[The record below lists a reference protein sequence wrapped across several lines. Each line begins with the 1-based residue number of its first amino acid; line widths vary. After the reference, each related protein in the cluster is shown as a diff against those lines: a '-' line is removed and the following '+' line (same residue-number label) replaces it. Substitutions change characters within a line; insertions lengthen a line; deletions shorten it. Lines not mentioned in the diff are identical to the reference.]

1 MEGNVDIRV
10 AIEDLDAEIQEASRS
25 CDFALARKLKRRRD
39 KLAKKAAR
47 SGGSASRASVSERA
61 GSTRRVVDFQ
71 SLSTA
76 GIMRVD
82 DGHYACALEV
92 DDVNYISAR
101 PDEQGDVRKVWSDY
115 LNALDHTV
123 SVQFHLASKR
133 ISDDEFISLFDMDPV
148 PGDEAG
154 NALRAEYE
162 AYCREKLE
170 GSSRSMSR
178 TRIAVI
184 KVTAPTREKAVPALA
199 REAERLVRALRD
211 LDSDARVLDGQA
223 WLDAICA
230 ITRPDDE
237 PGVVDMR
244 ELGNTVGLTARDLA
258 APSSIERV
266 DAQRGDSR
274 MIIGGRRWVRTYV
287 LTLDGYGSS
296 MRDSF
301 ISDLSSLPYDIV
313 VSWHVRP
320 WESDAAMSA
329 VETHLT
335 RINEENDTYKK
346 NRSDPS
352 RGYFVDDET
361 LPSVMR
367 DARAEAQSLRDD
379 IVNFDMRTFSVTTVV
394 LVTGRSEEELEAAC
408 GEVES
413 VFSTHRKPQPDS
425 WSALREQSLTTAL
438 PIGNC
443 RLPYGRTLTTD
454 PLSHMLMWASAEL
467 LDRGGTLM
475 GINPYTRGFELYDPA
490 LEEHTNSFTLAMPRS
505 GKSMNAK
512 LTRIIQTHLRRPD
525 DDVIIIDPENE
536 YSACT
541 QMLGGQVINISENSA
556 EHINPLDI
564 NAYYGS
570 ENPDSMTNPVPSKVS
585 FIQALVHMMA
595 SQVTEIQTNL
605 IDQASRFA
613 YSRWQ
618 ADPRED
624 NVPTL
629 QDVYDFLASVEGS
642 SADDAHQ
649 LAQMIERFV
658 SGTLGVFNHRTNVD
672 ISNRLVDFVLSD
684 LSAELKPIAMLVM
697 LDHIWVRVTANRTAG
712 RRTWLIVDEFQLLL
726 DDPYAVDKFDRFFTR
741 GGKWDLYNLGITQ
754 NLSRLLDI
762 PQTRYMLQNCPM
774 LTIMKQSP
782 DGAREIAELLGLSAA
797 QERFIRTAGRGQ
809 GLYCFKN
816 MVVPFDFTIN
826 ERTCPELYALA
837 TTKPDDLRRLK
848 MKRAT
853 PEREPA
859 QPTRT
864 MPVLDLEE
872 PEGQTAWA
880 RAVEAEAALSATP
893 AGSSGRQAAPAPAR
907 VDMGSLAAAF
917 GDGPAAAQGAPR
929 VEPRAEEAGH
939 IPDAPE
945 AHGAA
950 DSPWAA
956 GFKALGSD
964 GAADAG
970 PLPPSDEPE
979 TVNHAADIAAPANSG
994 TDTWSGDD
1002 AAGDV
1007 RAINAVRAQ
1016 DAPEADGGADSPW
1029 AAGFKALGSNWGDA
1043 GEAPSPEAG
1052 VLPADGPMPVPSSGE
1067 PASDNHAADNHAAD
1081 TQTPARTG
1089 MDPIAALDGTPRRR
1103 DRRAGDDPGMGA
1115 ARRRCSTFLGA
1126 FSEEPEQESPAAE
1139 PAVADG
1145 EAPGRPVAD
1154 GGRDAASAA
1163 PNADG
1168 AAGRRGAPSGPGDAV
1183 PDAPVSMPERDGG
1196 LRPRGARG
1204 AGAGEVPP
1212 MRSRHPREVRGAV
1225 PPMRR
1230 KAEAGDEA
1238 TPRGDSP
1245 RRAGD
1250 ERPGLED
1257 GGDGRARTSGPSR
1270 SSSIDAAALFQDE
1283 VFMSML
1289 GELIEERTS
1298 CVDVEA
1304 SFASL
1309 GAGGGIPRRGPE
1321 PEDGFA
1327 AVPRRDSAE

>member
-1 MEGNVDIRV
+1 MDVNMNNPDIRT

-47 SGGSASRASVSERA
+47 GGGAPRATVAERP

-71 SLSTA
+71 SLSTE

-101 PDEQGDVRKVWSDY
+101 PDEQADVRAVWSDY
-115 LNALDHTV
+115 LNGLDHTV
-123 SVQFHLASKR
+123 SMQFHLASKR
-133 ISDDEFISLFDMDPV
+133 ISDDEFIGLFDMAPV

-184 KVTAPTREKAVPALA
+184 KVEAPTREKAVPALA
-199 REAERLVRALRD
+199 REAERLVRTLRD

-237 PGVVDMR
+237 PGVVSMR

-266 DAQRGDSR
+266 DARRGDSR
-274 MIIGGRRWVRTYV
+274 MIVGGRRWVRTYV
-287 LTLDGYGSS
+287 MTLDGYGSS
-296 MRDSF
+296 MRDNF
-301 ISDLSSLPYDIV
+301 ISDLSSLPYDLA

-320 WESDAAMSA
+320 WAADAAKSA
-329 VETHLT
+329 AERHLT
-335 RINEENDTYKK
+335 AITEENDAYKK

-352 RGYFVDDET
+352 RGYFIDDET

-367 DARAEAQSLRDD
+367 DARAEAQALRDD
-379 IVNFDMRTFSVTTVV
+379 IVTFDMRSFSVTTVV
-394 LVTGRSEEELEAAC
+394 LVTGRTEEELEAAC

-413 VFSTHRKPQPDS
+413 IFSTHRKPQPDS

-443 RLPYGRTLTTD
+443 QMPYGRTLTTE
-454 PLSHMLMWASAEL
+454 PLAHMLMWASAEL

-541 QMLGGQVINISENSA
+541 QMLDGQVINISETST

-564 NAYYGS
+564 STYYGS

-595 SQVTEIQTNL
+595 SQVTDIQTNL
-605 IDQASRFA
+605 IDQASRVA
-613 YSRWQ
+613 YSRWL
-618 ADPRED
+618 ADPRPE

-629 QDVYDFLASVEGS
+629 QDIYDFLVSVEGS

-697 LDHIWVRVTANRTAG
+697 LDHIWVRVTANRNAG

-797 QERFIRTAGRGQ
+797 QERFIKTAGRGQ

-816 MVVPFDFTIN
+816 MVVPFDFTIS
-826 ERTCPELYALA
+826 EKTCPELYALA

-848 MKRAT
+848 ARRAE
-853 PEREPA
+853 ERQGAVQATREMPA
-859 QPTRT
+859 
-864 MPVLDLEE
+864 LDLDE
-872 PEGQTAWA
+872 PEPQTAWA
-880 RAVEAEAALSATP
+880 LAVEAEAALSGSMAVEPAPREPDDPARANLADPAPAFADVEEMGGPREREDSRPSPTP
-893 AGSSGRQAAPAPAR
+893 PRPEAPAP
-907 VDMGSLAAAF
+907 SE
-917 GDGPAAAQGAPR
+917 GAG
-929 VEPRAEEAGH
+929 V
-939 IPDAPE
+939 
-945 AHGAA
+945 
-950 DSPWAA
+950 SPWAA
-956 GFKALGSD
+956 GFRALGSS
-964 GAADAG
+964 GPAAETAPSPRAG
-970 PLPPSDEPE
+970 NRSNDNPI
-979 TVNHAADIAAPANSG
+979 TNTQAPANQ
-994 TDTWSGDD
+994 TADTPTTAFTAPDTRAVATYVEEDRAAEDD
-1002 AAGDV
+1002 ATP
-1007 RAINAVRAQ
+1007 
-1016 DAPEADGGADSPW
+1016 APE
-1029 AAGFKALGSNWGDA
+1029 
-1043 GEAPSPEAG
+1043 
-1052 VLPADGPMPVPSSGE
+1052 V
-1067 PASDNHAADNHAAD
+1067 
-1081 TQTPARTG
+1081 
-1089 MDPIAALDGTPRRR
+1089 
-1103 DRRAGDDPGMGA
+1103 
-1115 ARRRCSTFLGA
+1115 
-1126 FSEEPEQESPAAE
+1126 
-1139 PAVADG
+1139 
-1145 EAPGRPVAD
+1145 
-1154 GGRDAASAA
+1154 
-1163 PNADG
+1163 
-1168 AAGRRGAPSGPGDAV
+1168 
-1183 PDAPVSMPERDGG
+1183 
-1196 LRPRGARG
+1196 GAR
-1204 AGAGEVPP
+1204 V
-1212 MRSRHPREVRGAV
+1212 
-1225 PPMRR
+1225 
-1230 KAEAGDEA
+1230 AE
-1238 TPRGDSP
+1238 
-1245 RRAGD
+1245 
-1250 ERPGLED
+1250 LD
-1257 GGDGRARTSGPSR
+1257 GGDGAYEGVWAAPAPEGRPVVQADPVQVHSAEPADARRVHDRPRRMDATAAPKAPRRRLSSALGAFNAEQEAEWTRGDQPSR
-1270 SSSIDAAALFQDE
+1270 DDDMRAEAEPIAGTGPTAPEETPHRATAPASRPTAAPAPAAGSLVDDGGASPAMTATPSAHPGAARSRRPREVHGAQPRTGSREGVAVDRRPEGETPRHRAPERTAGGCGAAARRTHELDAAALFEDE
-1283 VFMSML
+1283 VFRSLL
-1289 GELIEERTS
+1289 GELIEERFS
-1298 CVDVEA
+1298 SADVEA

-1309 GAGGGIPRRGPE
+1309 GANGGMERRGPE
-1321 PEDGFA
+1321 PDDGFA

>member
-1 MEGNVDIRV
+1 MNNTPDIRT

-47 SGGSASRASVSERA
+47 GGGAAPRATVAERP

-71 SLSTA
+71 SLSTE

-101 PDEQGDVRKVWSDY
+101 PDEQADVRAVWSDY
-115 LNALDHTV
+115 LNGLDHTV
-123 SVQFHLASKR
+123 SMQFHLASKR
-133 ISDDEFISLFDMDPV
+133 ISDDEFIGLFDMAPV

-184 KVTAPTREKAVPALA
+184 KVEAPTREKAVPALA
-199 REAERLVRALRD
+199 REAERLVRTLRD

-237 PGVVDMR
+237 PGVVSMR

-274 MIIGGRRWVRTYV
+274 MIVGGRRWVRTYV
-287 LTLDGYGSS
+287 MTLEGYGSS
-296 MRDSF
+296 MRDNF
-301 ISDLSSLPYDIV
+301 ISDLSSLPYDLA

-320 WESDAAMSA
+320 WAPDAAKSA
-329 VETHLT
+329 AERHLT
-335 RINEENDTYKK
+335 AITEENDAYKK

-352 RGYFVDDET
+352 RGYFIDDET

-367 DARAEAQSLRDD
+367 DARAEAQALRDD
-379 IVNFDMRTFSVTTVV
+379 IVTFDMRSFSVTTVV
-394 LVTGRSEEELEAAC
+394 LVTGRTEEELEAAC

-413 VFSTHRKPQPDS
+413 IFSTHRKPQPDS

-443 RLPYGRTLTTD
+443 RLPYGRTLTTE
-454 PLSHMLMWASAEL
+454 PLAHMLMWASAEL

-541 QMLGGQVINISENSA
+541 QMLGGQVINISETST

-564 NAYYGS
+564 SSYYGS

-595 SQVTEIQTNL
+595 SQVTDIQTNL
-605 IDQASRFA
+605 IDQASRVA
-613 YSRWQ
+613 YSRWL
-618 ADPRED
+618 AAPREE

-629 QDVYDFLASVEGS
+629 QDIYDFLVSVEGS

-697 LDHIWVRVTANRTAG
+697 LDHIWVRVTANRNAG

-797 QERFIRTAGRGQ
+797 QERFIKTAGRGQ

-837 TTKPDDLRRLK
+837 TTKPDDLRRFK
-848 MKRAT
+848 ARRAEEQQGAVQAT
-853 PEREPA
+853 RPLPA
-859 QPTRT
+859 
-864 MPVLDLEE
+864 LDLDE
-872 PEGQTAWA
+872 PDPQTPWA
-880 RAVEAEAALSATP
+880 LAVEAEAALSGSMAPEP
-893 AGSSGRQAAPAPAR
+893 APREPEAPAR
-907 VDMGSLAAAF
+907 VSLASPATAF
-917 GDGPAAAQGAPR
+917 ADVAPIRDEGALGDGRGGASAIPPRDVTEPAKTVG
-929 VEPRAEEAGH
+929 
-939 IPDAPE
+939 
-945 AHGAA
+945 

-956 GFKALGSD
+956 GFRALGSSGPAAETAPSPGGEDRVTPVQAPDDPTSDNPIADTQAPANPATACTVPDTRAAATYVEEDWSAEDDEIPALEVGACAAEFD
-964 GAADAG
+964 GARAEG
-970 PLPPSDEPE
+970 PW
-979 TVNHAADIAAPANSG
+979 AAPAPDG
-994 TDTWSGDD
+994 RP
-1002 AAGDV
+1002 AVQAGPV
-1007 RAINAVRAQ
+1007 
-1016 DAPEADGGADSPW
+1016 S
-1029 AAGFKALGSNWGDA
+1029 AGS
-1043 GEAPSPEAG
+1043 
-1052 VLPADGPMPVPSSGE
+1052 
-1067 PASDNHAADNHAAD
+1067 
-1081 TQTPARTG
+1081 PARS
-1089 MDPIAALDGTPRRR
+1089 DGSRMHERPRRMEMASERETPRRSRSSALGAFRSEQEAEWALDDHPSR
-1103 DRRAGDDPGMGA
+1103 DDYMQVGHAPAAGTGPTEPEEAPRGPTAPASRPTASPAPAVAAAPSAHPGA
-1115 ARRRCSTFLGA
+1115 ARSRR
-1126 FSEEPEQESPAAE
+1126 
-1139 PAVADG
+1139 
-1145 EAPGRPVAD
+1145 
-1154 GGRDAASAA
+1154 
-1163 PNADG
+1163 
-1168 AAGRRGAPSGPGDAV
+1168 
-1183 PDAPVSMPERDGG
+1183 
-1196 LRPRGARG
+1196 
-1204 AGAGEVPP
+1204 
-1212 MRSRHPREVRGAV
+1212 PREVFGAQPGTGTEEGV
-1225 PPMRR
+1225 AVDPRP
-1230 KAEAGDEA
+1230 EGE
-1238 TPRGDSP
+1238 TPRNRAPERTAGECGATAP
-1245 RRAGD
+1245 RRTH
-1250 ERPGLED
+1250 EL
-1257 GGDGRARTSGPSR
+1257 
-1270 SSSIDAAALFQDE
+1270 DASALFEDE
-1283 VFMSML
+1283 VFRSLL
-1289 GELIEERTS
+1289 GELIEERFS
-1298 CVDVEA
+1298 SADVEA

-1309 GAGGGIPRRGPE
+1309 GAGGGMERRGPE

-1327 AVPRRDSAE
+1327 AVPGRGSED

>member
-1 MEGNVDIRV
+1 MGHEGMGVNMGNNVDIRT

-25 CDFALARKLKRRRD
+25 CDFALAGKLQRRRN
-39 KLAKKAAR
+39 KLARKAAR
-47 SGGSASRASVSERA
+47 MGGGKPRASMAERP

-71 SLSTA
+71 SLSTE
-76 GIMRVD
+76 GVMRVD

-101 PDEQGDVRKVWSDY
+101 PEEQGDVREVWSDY

-123 SVQFHLASKR
+123 SIQFHLASKR
-133 ISDDEFISLFDMDPV
+133 ISDDEFIGLFDMDPV
-148 PGDEAG
+148 PGDDAG
-154 NALRAEYE
+154 NVLRAEYE

-170 GSSRSMSR
+170 GSSKSMSR

-184 KVTAPTREKAVPALA
+184 KVAAPTREKAVPALA

-237 PGVVDMR
+237 PGVVNMG
-244 ELGNTVGLTARDLA
+244 ELGGTVGLTARDLA
-258 APSSIERV
+258 APASIERV
-266 DAQRGDSR
+266 DARRGDSR
-274 MIIGGRRWVRTYV
+274 LIIGGRRWARTYV
-287 LTLDGYGSS
+287 MTLAGYGSS
-296 MRDSF
+296 MRDNF
-301 ISDLSSLPYDIV
+301 ISDLSSLPYDIA

-320 WESDAAMSA
+320 WETDAAVSA
-329 VETHLT
+329 AETHLI
-335 RINEENDTYKK
+335 RITEENDTYKK

-352 RGYFVDDET
+352 RGYFVDEET
-361 LPSVMR
+361 MPSVMR
-367 DARAEAQSLRDD
+367 DARAEAQALRDD
-379 IVNFDMRTFSVTTVV
+379 IVNFDMRSFSVTTVV
-394 LVTGRSEEELEAAC
+394 LVTGRTEAELEAAC

-443 RLPYGRTLTTD
+443 QLPYGRMLTTE

-541 QMLGGQVINISENSA
+541 QMLGGQVINISETSA

-564 NAYYGS
+564 SAYYGS

-585 FIQALVHMMA
+585 FIQALIHMMA
-595 SQVTEIQTNL
+595 SQVTDIQTNL
-605 IDQASRFA
+605 IDQASRVA

-618 ADPRED
+618 ADPRD
-624 NVPTL
+624 INVPTL
-629 QDVYDFLASVEGS
+629 QDIYDFLVSVEGS

-658 SGTLGVFNHRTNVD
+658 SGTLGVFNHRTDVD

-697 LDHIWVRVTANRTAG
+697 LDHIWVRVTANRSAG

-782 DGAREIAELLGLSAA
+782 DGAREIADLLGLSAA

-837 TTKPDDLRRLK
+837 TTKPDDLRRFKTRRPAAPQEAVQRTREMPSLDLDEPAG
-848 MKRAT
+848 MTPWARTVEVEAIASGALPADPGPLACDEGAAPRSSRPGSPSAT
-853 PEREPA
+853 AWRDGEPCVTAGAPPAQPGPAVDEEPAGAASPVDARPPEPREPA
-859 QPTRT
+859 
-864 MPVLDLEE
+864 
-872 PEGQTAWA
+872 
-880 RAVEAEAALSATP
+880 EA
-893 AGSSGRQAAPAPAR
+893 
-907 VDMGSLAAAF
+907 
-917 GDGPAAAQGAPR
+917 
-929 VEPRAEEAGH
+929 
-939 IPDAPE
+939 
-945 AHGAA
+945 
-950 DSPWAA
+950 SPWAA
-956 GFKALGSD
+956 GFRALGSD
-964 GAADAG
+964 GG
-970 PLPPSDEPE
+970 RMRGEEPVTPPDE
-979 TVNHAADIAAPANSG
+979 
-994 TDTWSGDD
+994 
-1002 AAGDV
+1002 
-1007 RAINAVRAQ
+1007 
-1016 DAPEADGGADSPW
+1016 
-1029 AAGFKALGSNWGDA
+1029 GDA
-1043 GEAPSPEAG
+1043 GDSDEGPQ
-1052 VLPADGPMPVPSSGE
+1052 ADGPLWSDGPVAEEPIPANTAPDNAATDSRACDNGAGDNRARDMRAFDPLMLAGGAAEMRTGEEGARRGADASRGFSSGYG
-1067 PASDNHAADNHAAD
+1067 AGRAAC
-1081 TQTPARTG
+1081 P
-1089 MDPIAALDGTPRRR
+1089 PP
-1103 DRRAGDDPGMGA
+1103 
-1115 ARRRCSTFLGA
+1115 
-1126 FSEEPEQESPAAE
+1126 
-1139 PAVADG
+1139 ADG
-1145 EAPGRPVAD
+1145 EASRLAQAADGPRPTDPAIPAEGHAAAPAPGSPGRVH
-1154 GGRDAASAA
+1154 
-1163 PNADG
+1163 
-1168 AAGRRGAPSGPGDAV
+1168 GDR
-1183 PDAPVSMPERDGG
+1183 SR
-1196 LRPRGARG
+1196 RPREILGARG
-1204 AGAGEVPP
+1204 AMPSDPLEGRGGQGAGDSQN
-1212 MRSRHPREVRGAV
+1212 RSSGVRE
-1225 PPMRR
+1225 
-1230 KAEAGDEA
+1230 
-1238 TPRGDSP
+1238 
-1245 RRAGD
+1245 
-1250 ERPGLED
+1250 ERSID
-1257 GGDGRARTSGPSR
+1257 GGEMNAASPSR
-1270 SSSIDAAALFQDE
+1270 RMSVDTAALFEDE
-1283 VFMSML
+1283 AFKAMI
-1289 GELIEERTS
+1289 GELLEERFS
-1298 CVDVEA
+1298 SVDVDG

-1309 GAGGGIPRRGPE
+1309 GARGVMPRRGPE
-1321 PEDGFA
+1321 PDDGFA
-1327 AVPRRDSAE
+1327 AVPDRDSAE

>member
-1 MEGNVDIRV
+1 MNNNPDIRT

-39 KLAKKAAR
+39 KLTKKAAR
-47 SGGSASRASVSERA
+47 GGGAPRATVAERP

-71 SLSTA
+71 SLSTE

-101 PDEQGDVRKVWSDY
+101 PDEQADVRAVWSDY
-115 LNALDHTV
+115 LNGLDHTV

-133 ISDDEFISLFDMDPV
+133 ISDDEFIGLFDMAPV

-154 NALRAEYE
+154 NVLRAEYE

-170 GSSRSMSR
+170 GSSKSMSR

-184 KVTAPTREKAVPALA
+184 KVEAPTREKAVPALA
-199 REAERLVRALRD
+199 REAERLVRTLRD
-211 LDSDARVLDGQA
+211 LESDARVLDGQA

-237 PGVVDMR
+237 PGVVSMR

-274 MIIGGRRWVRTYV
+274 MIVGGRRWVRTYV
-287 LTLDGYGSS
+287 MTLEGYGSS
-296 MRDSF
+296 MRDNF
-301 ISDLSSLPYDIV
+301 ISDLSSLPYDLA

-320 WESDAAMSA
+320 WAADAAKSA
-329 VETHLT
+329 AERHLT
-335 RINEENDTYKK
+335 AITEENDAYKK

-352 RGYFVDDET
+352 RGYFIDDET

-367 DARAEAQSLRDD
+367 DARAEAQALRDD
-379 IVNFDMRTFSVTTVV
+379 IVTFDMRSFSVTTVV
-394 LVTGRSEEELEAAC
+394 LVTGRTEEELEAAC

-413 VFSTHRKPQPDS
+413 IFSTHRKPQPDS

-443 RLPYGRTLTTD
+443 RLPYGRTLTTE
-454 PLSHMLMWASAEL
+454 PLAHMLMWASAEL

-541 QMLGGQVINISENSA
+541 QMLGGQVINISETSP

-564 NAYYGS
+564 STYYGS

-595 SQVTEIQTNL
+595 SQVTDIQTNL
-605 IDQASRFA
+605 IDQASRVA
-613 YSRWQ
+613 YSRWL
-618 ADPRED
+618 AAPRAE

-629 QDVYDFLASVEGS
+629 QDIYDFLVSVEGS

-697 LDHIWVRVTANRTAG
+697 LDHIWVRVTANRNAG

-797 QERFIRTAGRGQ
+797 QERFIKTAGRGQ

-837 TTKPDDLRRLK
+837 TTKPDDLRRF
-848 MKRAT
+848 RARRAEEQQDAAQAT
-853 PEREPA
+853 RSMPA
-859 QPTRT
+859 
-864 MPVLDLEE
+864 LDLDE
-872 PEGQTAWA
+872 PDAPTPWA
-880 RAVEAEAALSATP
+880 QAVEAEAALSAGLAAEPAPCEPGTP
-893 AGSSGRQAAPAPAR
+893 ARA
-907 VDMGSLAAAF
+907 SLASPASAF
-917 GDGPAAAQGAPR
+917 ADMAPIRDEGVLGDGRDVASDIPPR
-929 VEPRAEEAGH
+929 E
-939 IPDAPE
+939 APE
-945 AHGAA
+945 PAKRVG

-956 GFKALGSD
+956 GFRALGSNGPAAEAAPSIGKQDRATPGQVPDNSAPDNPISDTRVHANQTADTPAPANEAPDTRAAANQAAATHADDNSATDCDAIPALEVGTCASEFD
-964 GAADAG
+964 GAHAEGPWATPDPEGRDGTQTDPVPAGSPARSDGRRLHDRPRRMEMASEWETPRRSRSSALGAFRSEQEAEWAQGDQPSRDDGMRAVAKPVAGTGMTEPEETPRSATPPASRTTASPAPTAG
-970 PLPPSDEPE
+970 PLPD
-979 TVNHAADIAAPANSG
+979 
-994 TDTWSGDD
+994 
-1002 AAGDV
+1002 
-1007 RAINAVRAQ
+1007 
-1016 DAPEADGGADSPW
+1016 DGGADP
-1029 AAGFKALGSNWGDA
+1029 AMA
-1043 GEAPSPEAG
+1043 EAPSA
-1052 VLPADGPMPVPSSGE
+1052 
-1067 PASDNHAADNHAAD
+1067 H
-1081 TQTPARTG
+1081 
-1089 MDPIAALDGTPRRR
+1089 PR
-1103 DRRAGDDPGMGA
+1103 A
-1115 ARRRCSTFLGA
+1115 ARSRR
-1126 FSEEPEQESPAAE
+1126 
-1139 PAVADG
+1139 
-1145 EAPGRPVAD
+1145 
-1154 GGRDAASAA
+1154 
-1163 PNADG
+1163 
-1168 AAGRRGAPSGPGDAV
+1168 
-1183 PDAPVSMPERDGG
+1183 
-1196 LRPRGARG
+1196 
-1204 AGAGEVPP
+1204 
-1212 MRSRHPREVRGAV
+1212 PREVFGAQPGTGTEEGV
-1225 PPMRR
+1225 AVDPRPEGGAPRHSASER
-1230 KAEAGDEA
+1230 TAGGCGA
-1238 TPRGDSP
+1238 TAP
-1245 RRAGD
+1245 RRTH
-1250 ERPGLED
+1250 EL
-1257 GGDGRARTSGPSR
+1257 
-1270 SSSIDAAALFQDE
+1270 DASALFEDE
-1283 VFMSML
+1283 VFRSLL
-1289 GELIEERTS
+1289 GELIEERFS
-1298 CVDVEA
+1298 SADVEA

-1309 GAGGGIPRRGPE
+1309 GANGAMERRGPE

-1327 AVPRRDSAE
+1327 AVPGRGSED